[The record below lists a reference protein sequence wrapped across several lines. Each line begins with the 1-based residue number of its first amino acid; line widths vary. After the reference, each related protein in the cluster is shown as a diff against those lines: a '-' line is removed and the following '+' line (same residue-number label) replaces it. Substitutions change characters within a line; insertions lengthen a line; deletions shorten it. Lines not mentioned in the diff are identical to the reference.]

1 MIEFKVKG
9 TTNNISRF
17 TTDTVIMAKAIKVF
31 LENNNIH
38 YTTIV
43 NHYGSVNEVYF
54 EFIIF
59 NSRRHNPD
67 LLLKFM
73 ELNQEYEAIKN
84 VEST

>member
-9 TTNNISRF
+9 TTNNVSRF

-31 LENNNIH
+31 LENNNIP

-43 NHYGSVNEVYF
+43 NHYGSVNEIYF

-67 LLLKFM
+67 LLLKFI
-73 ELNQEYEAIKN
+73 ELNKELELVKS